1 MLMTIP
7 MGLGSKVVKPTALET
22 FLVTNFIM
30 KYFTIP
36 EQNLSELKLSFI
48 FYRFSVIICN
58 IMLFVV
64 LHYL

>member
-1 MLMTIP
+1 MPIP

-36 EQNLSELKLSFI
+36 EQNLSELKLNFL

-58 IMLFVV
+58 ILFVV
-64 LHYL
+64 LQYL